1 MTQEHARDADLLL
14 AAVSAITACTG
25 DFAARLP
32 EVAALLTAH
41 LAADGCLVYG
51 VDVDAGELYVA
62 AVHPPTS
69 ANIST
74 LRLPIGFGVTG
85 RVAVDQVAAVLVD
98 DAPRNPTHR
107 ALLRL
112 ADGASV
118 SRMCVPALSPDGRT
132 WAVVAAHST
141 TSRTFTSTEVAVA
154 QAVGRLLGLRL
165 QRDAALLD
173 AAEHRSAWEGLVAA
187 TVSAQE
193 AERRRVAADLHDGVT
208 QAIASLA
215 FRLSAAEVALTEPGP
230 QSEQTFALDQVK
242 AARALAD
249 MAFNEARA
257 AISGLRSPV
266 LDDLGLAAGLESLA
280 RAVGQLVVR
289 VDAADLDLP
298 DHVATALY
306 RIAQECIQN
315 AVKHAGAT
323 HVFVRLDYLD
333 DPEPAVLLVVGDDGR
348 GFDVTG
354 RTHPNPDISSAEAG
368 HGGPVEPRYGLVGM
382 HERVQLLGGRL
393 WVESQPGSGTT
404 IRAVVPLPALQSR
417 TR

>member
-1 MTQEHARDADLLL
+1 M
-14 AAVSAITACTG
+14 SAITAAPG
-25 DFAARLP
+25 DLTVRLP

-41 LAADGCLVYG
+41 LGADGCLVYG
-51 VDVDAGELYVA
+51 LDSVADELYVA

-69 ANIST
+69 QDASA

-107 ALLRL
+107 GLLGL
-112 ADGASV
+112 AEGASV

-141 TSRTFTSTEVAVA
+141 TTRMFTSTEVAVA

-165 QRDAALLD
+165 QRDAALVD

-215 FRLSAAEVALTEPGP
+215 FRLSAAEVALAEPARDT
-230 QSEQTFALDQVK
+230 EQTFALDQVK

-315 AVKHAGAT
+315 AVKHAAAT
-323 HVFVRLDYLD
+323 HVFVRLDHLD
-333 DPEPAVLLVVGDDGR
+333 APQPAVLLVVGDDGR
-348 GFDVTG
+348 GFDVSG
-354 RTHPNPDISSAEAG
+354 RTHPDPGDSTPETG
-368 HGGPVEPRYGLVGM
+368 QPGPVEPRYGLVGM
-382 HERVQLLGGRL
+382 HERIQLLGGRL
-393 WVESQPGSGTT
+393 WVESEPGTGTT
-404 IRAVVPLPALQSR
+404 VRAVVPL
-417 TR
+417 